1 MTRKE
6 EIKWKSFAVSKDSIE
21 IKTSKAVLIKMPK
34 GSDYAGFVFWHP
46 AKLVKQGYQLY
57 AKNVIYA
64 DNFEFRIFKKGKG
77 YNSQKVAEKTI
88 SAAEMRNAMKM
99 MEITI
104 PDPYELHTPEL
115 LEAVKVDVLEELK
128 DE

>member
-21 IKTSKAVLIKMPK
+21 ISTSKAVLIRMPQK
-34 GSDYAGFVFWHP
+34 SAYAGFMFWHP

-64 DNFEFRIFKKGKG
+64 DNFEFRIFKKGKS

-88 SAAEMRNAMKM
+88 SAAEMRKAMET

-104 PDPYELHTPEL
+104 PDPYELHKPEL
-115 LEAVKVDVLEELK
+115 IEPVKVDALEELK